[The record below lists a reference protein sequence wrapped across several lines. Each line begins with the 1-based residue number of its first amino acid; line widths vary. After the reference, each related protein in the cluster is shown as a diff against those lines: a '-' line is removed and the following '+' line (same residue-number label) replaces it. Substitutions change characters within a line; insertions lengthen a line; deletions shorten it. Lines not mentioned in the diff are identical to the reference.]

1 MTALVIGGLLAIVV
15 GGLVSLREGRLA
27 TGFLAQAAGALALG
41 AAGLWALVSDDTL
54 GSPFTSEL
62 TPHAGIDGLTGV
74 FLLTLALVA
83 CPALVFASSYVA
95 KTTPG
100 RLTGVLTAAFLLS
113 LIGVLCARDAL
124 SFLLFWE
131 LMTLVPAAII
141 LVGTATESARRT
153 VFTYV
158 AITHLG
164 GAGTWIA
171 LLLLAHEGAIGNAT
185 ALTEGSSVQAVI
197 AIAAII
203 GFGTKAGLMPM
214 HAWLPRAHPIAPAP
228 ISALMSGVMVAVAA
242 YGLIRVLVDW
252 IGTAPSWIGATML
265 VLGGL
270 SALGGITYALFQS
283 DLKRLL
289 AYSTVEHLGIVA
301 LGLGACLLL
310 RQHGADTWAAFALG
324 ASLLHTINHAVFK
337 ALLFLGAGTFERAT
351 GGLELDRLGGLLRR
365 MPWSAGAFLV
375 GCLAIAGMPLLN
387 GFASEW
393 LTLQALLHVPAYAGV
408 WDGALGAVALAVLA
422 ATMALAVLCFVKVIG
437 LVLLGPTRR
446 SGVADAVESP
456 PAMRGALVSL
466 AGACF
471 VLGTIPGLLF
481 PLLVGLAPWP
491 ATGDVPTRPGLDL
504 PGTGNLPTVGL
515 LAVVGGIGALLW
527 LARGSRRAAPSPSWA
542 CGQRVESPLLWTSAG
557 FSKPLRLVL
566 EAVLRP
572 QREIETMTRGG
583 VVQQVSYEGRVPH
596 LIDVHLYRPVSAGA
610 LLAAS
615 WARRL
620 QSGRLGTY
628 VGYLIALVV
637 ALLVAVRIGAIG

>member
-1 MTALVIGGLLAIVV
+1 MTILVV
-15 GGLVSLREGRLA
+15 GGLLTIALGGIFGMKAAHLA
-27 TGFLAQAAGALALG
+27 AGLLLQAAGAVAVG
-41 AAGLWALVSDDTL
+41 AAGLMALVSGDTW
-54 GSPFTSEL
+54 GAPFTSEL
-62 TPHAGIDGLTGV
+62 SPHAGIDGLTGV
-74 FLLTLALVA
+74 FLFTLALVA
-83 CPALVFASSYVA
+83 CPALVFASAYVA
-95 KTTPG
+95 RTTTD
-100 RLTGVLTAAFLLS
+100 RVTGLLSSAFLLS

-124 SFLLFWE
+124 SFLFFWE

-141 LVGTATESARRT
+141 LAGSASEAARHT

-171 LLLLAHEGAIGNAT
+171 VLVLAHEGALGNAS
-185 ALTEGSSVQAVI
+185 AISEGSTIQAVI
-197 AIAAII
+197 AIAAIV

-214 HAWLPRAHPIAPAP
+214 HAWLPRAHPIAPAH

-252 IGTAPSWIGATML
+252 LGPVPAWIGATVL

-270 SALGGITYALFQS
+270 SALGGITYAIFQR

-310 RQHGADTWAAFALG
+310 RHHDSETWAAFALG

-337 ALLFLGAGTFERAT
+337 ALLFLGAGAFERAT
-351 GGLELDRLGGLLRR
+351 GGLDLDGLGGLLRR
-365 MPWSAGAFLV
+365 MPWTGVAFLV

-408 WDGALGAVALAVLA
+408 WDGALGAVALAALA
-422 ATMALAVLCFVKVIG
+422 ATMALAVLCFAKVLG
-437 LVLLGPTRR
+437 LVLLGPARR
-446 SGVADAVESP
+446 TAVAEAVEAP
-456 PAMRGALVSL
+456 RAMRGALVGL
-466 AGACF
+466 AGACA
-471 VLGTIPGLLF
+471 VLGTVPGLLF
-481 PLLVGLAPWP
+481 PLLVALAPWD
-491 ATGDVPTRPGLDL
+491 ATANVPTRPGLEL
-504 PGTGNLPTVGL
+504 PGTGYLSTLGL
-515 LAVVGGIGALLW
+515 LATVGGLGALLW
-527 LARGSRRAAPSPSWA
+527 LARGTRRAEPSPSWA
-542 CGQRVESPLLWTSAG
+542 CGQLVEPPLLWTSAG
-557 FSKPLRLVL
+557 FSKTLRLVL
-566 EAVLRP
+566 EAVIRP
-572 QREIETMTRGG
+572 EREIETTTRGG
-583 VVQQVSYEGRVPH
+583 VVQRVTYIGRVPH
-596 LIDVHLYRPVSAGA
+596 LIDVHLYRPVTGGA

-628 VGYLIALVV
+628 VAYLIGLVV
-637 ALLVAVRIGAIG
+637 ALLLAVRIGAIG

>member
-1 MTALVIGGLLAIVV
+1 MTALVIGGLLGIAI
-15 GGLVSLREGRLA
+15 GGLVSLRDGHLT
-27 TGFLAQAAGALALG
+27 TGFASQAAGALALG
-41 AAGLWALVSDDTL
+41 AAGLWALVSGDTW
-54 GSPFTSEL
+54 GASFTSDL

-95 KTTPG
+95 KQTPG
-100 RLTGVLTAAFLLS
+100 KLTGLLTATFLLS
-113 LIGVLCARDAL
+113 LVGVLCARDAL

-158 AITHLG
+158 SITHLG

-171 LLLLAHEGAIGNAT
+171 LLLLAHEGAIGNST

-228 ISALMSGVMVAVAA
+228 ISALMSGVMVAIAA
-242 YGLIRVLVDW
+242 YGMIRVLVDW
-252 IGTAPSWIGATML
+252 IGTSPSWIGAAVL

-270 SALGGITYALFQS
+270 SALGGITYALFQR

-301 LGLGACLLL
+301 LGLGSCLLL
-310 RQHGADTWAAFALG
+310 RRHGADAWAAFALG
-324 ASLLHTINHAVFK
+324 AALLHTINHAVFK
-337 ALLFLGAGTFERAT
+337 ALLFLGAGAFERAT

-365 MPWSAGAFLV
+365 MPWSGGAFLV

-408 WDGALGAVALAVLA
+408 WDGALGAVALAALA
-422 ATMALAVLCFVKVIG
+422 TTMALAVLCFVKVIG
-437 LVLLGPTRR
+437 LVLLGPPRR
-446 SGVADAVESP
+446 SGVQEAVESP
-456 PAMRGALVSL
+456 LAMRGALVSL
-466 AGACF
+466 AAACF
-471 VLGTIPGLLF
+471 VLGSIPGLLF
-481 PLLVGLAPWP
+481 PLLVDLAPWP
-491 ATGDVPTRPGLDL
+491 VTGDVPSRPGLDL
-504 PGTGNLPTVGL
+504 PGTGNLPTIGL
-515 LAVVGGIGALLW
+515 LAVVFGLAALLW
-527 LARGSRRAAPSPSWA
+527 FARGSRRAAPSPSWA
-542 CGQRVESPLLWTSAG
+542 CGQTVESPLLWTSAG

-572 QREIETMTRGG
+572 QRETKTTTRGG
-583 VVQQVSYEGRVPH
+583 VVQDVSYSGHVPH
-596 LIDVHLYRPVSAGA
+596 LIETHLYRPVTESA
-610 LLAAS
+610 LRAAS

-620 QSGRLGTY
+620 QSGRLGAY
-628 VGYLIALVV
+628 VGYLIGLVV
-637 ALLVAVRIGAIG
+637 VLLVAVRIGAIG

>member
-1 MTALVIGGLLAIVV
+1 MTVLVIGGLLAIAI
-15 GGLVSLREGRLA
+15 GGLVCLREGRLA
-27 TGFLAQAAGALALG
+27 SGFVAQAAGALALG
-41 AAGLWALVSDDTL
+41 AAGLWALVSGDTW
-54 GSPFTSEL
+54 GAPFTSDF

-83 CPALVFASSYVA
+83 GPALVFASSYVS
-95 KTTPG
+95 KTAPG
-100 RLTGVLTAAFLLS
+100 RVTGVLSAAFLLS
-113 LIGVLCARDAL
+113 LIGVLGARDAL
-124 SFLLFWE
+124 SFLFFWE

-153 VFTYV
+153 VFTYI

-171 LLLLAHEGAIGNAT
+171 LLLLAHEGAIGNST

-214 HAWLPRAHPIAPAP
+214 HAWLPRAHPIAPAS

-252 IGTAPSWIGATML
+252 IGTSPSWIGATML

-270 SALGGITYALFQS
+270 SALGGITYALFQR

-301 LGLGACLLL
+301 LGLGACLVL
-310 RQHGADTWAAFALG
+310 RRHDADAWAAFALG
-324 ASLLHTINHAVFK
+324 AALLHTINHAVFK
-337 ALLFLGAGTFERAT
+337 ALLFLGAGAFERAT
-351 GGLELDRLGGLLRR
+351 GGIELDRLGGLLRR
-365 MPWSAGAFLV
+365 MPWSGGAFLV

-393 LTLQALLHVPAYAGV
+393 LTLQALLHLPAYAGV
-408 WDGALGAVALAVLA
+408 WDGALGALALAALA
-422 ATMALAVLCFVKVIG
+422 GTMALAVLCFVKVIG
-437 LVLLGPTRR
+437 LVLLGPARR
-446 SGVADAVESP
+446 SGVADATESP

-466 AGACF
+466 AGACV
-471 VLGTIPGLLF
+471 VLGAVPGLLF
-481 PLLVGLAPWP
+481 PLLVDLAPWTV
-491 ATGDVPTRPGLDL
+491 TGDVRTHPGLDL

-515 LAVVGGIGALLW
+515 LVVVGGLGALLW
-527 LARGSRRAAPSPSWA
+527 FARGSRRAAPSPSWA

-566 EAVLRP
+566 EVVLRP
-572 QREIETMTRGG
+572 QREIETTTRNG
-583 VVQQVSYEGRVPH
+583 VVQHVSYVGQVPH
-596 LIDVHLYRPVSAGA
+596 LIEVHLYRPVNERA

-628 VGYLIALVV
+628 VGYLIGLVV
-637 ALLVAVRIGAIG
+637 VLLVAVRVGAIG

>member
-1 MTALVIGGLLAIVV
+1 MTVLVIGGLIGIAV
-15 GGLVSLREGRLA
+15 GALVSLWVGHLRA
-27 TGFLAQAAGALALG
+27 GFLAQAAGTLAVG
-41 AAGLWALVSDDTL
+41 AVGLWALISGDTL

-83 CPALVFASSYVA
+83 CPALVFASAYVA

-113 LIGVLCARDAL
+113 LVGVLCARDAL

-171 LLLLAHEGAIGNAT
+171 ILLLAHEGAIGDST
-185 ALTEGSSVQAVI
+185 ALTEGSGIQAVI

-242 YGLIRVLVDW
+242 YGLVRVLVDW
-252 IGTAPSWIGATML
+252 IGTAPSWIGATVL
-265 VLGGL
+265 ILGGL

-337 ALLFLGAGTFERAT
+337 ALLFLGAGAFERAT

-365 MPWSAGAFLV
+365 MPWSGGAFLV

-408 WDGALGAVALAVLA
+408 WDGALGAVALAALA
-422 ATMALAVLCFVKVIG
+422 GTMALAVLCFVKVIG
-437 LVLLGPTRR
+437 LVLLGPARR

-481 PLLVGLAPWP
+481 PLLIGLAPWP
-491 ATGDVPTRPGLDL
+491 TTEDAPTTPGLDL
-504 PGTGNLPTVGL
+504 PGTGDLPTVGL
-515 LAVVGGIGALLW
+515 LVVVGVLGALLW

-572 QREIETMTRGG
+572 QREVETTTSGG
-583 VVQQVSYEGRVPH
+583 IVQHVSYEGRVPH
-596 LIDVHLYRPVSAGA
+596 LIDVHLYRPVTAGA
-610 LLAAS
+610 LHAAS

-628 VGYLIALVV
+628 VAYLIALVV
-637 ALLVAVRIGAIG
+637 VLLIAVRIGAIG

>member
-1 MTALVIGGLLAIVV
+1 
-15 GGLVSLREGRLA
+15 VSLREGHLRA
-27 TGFLAQAAGALALG
+27 GFLAQAAGTLAVG
-41 AAGLWALVSDDTL
+41 AVGLWALISGDTL

-83 CPALVFASSYVA
+83 CPALVFASAYVA

-100 RLTGVLTAAFLLS
+100 RLTGLLTAAFLLS
-113 LIGVLCARDAL
+113 LVGVLCARDAL

-171 LLLLAHEGAIGNAT
+171 LLLLAHEGAIGNST
-185 ALTEGSSVQAVI
+185 ALTEGSSIQAVI

-242 YGLIRVLVDW
+242 YGLVRVLVDW
-252 IGTAPSWIGATML
+252 IGATPSWIGAIVL
-265 VLGGL
+265 ILGGL

-337 ALLFLGAGTFERAT
+337 ALLFLGAGAFERAT

-365 MPWSAGAFLV
+365 MPWSGGAFLV

-408 WDGALGAVALAVLA
+408 WDGALGAVALTALA

-437 LVLLGPTRR
+437 LVLLGPARR

-491 ATGDVPTRPGLDL
+491 TTEDAPTTPGLDL
-504 PGTGNLPTVGL
+504 PGTGGLPTVGL
-515 LAVVGGIGALLW
+515 LVVVGALGALLW

-542 CGQRVESPLLWTSAG
+542 CGQRVEPPLLWTSAG

-572 QREIETMTRGG
+572 QREIETTTRGG
-583 VVQQVSYEGRVPH
+583 VVQQVTYEGRVPH
-596 LIDVHLYRPVSAGA
+596 LIDVHLYRPVTAGA

-615 WARRL
+615 WARRM

-637 ALLVAVRIGAIG
+637 VLLVAVRIGAVG

>member
-1 MTALVIGGLLAIVV
+1 MTVLVAVGLLGIAVGGLLCVIA
-15 GGLVSLREGRLA
+15 GRLA
-27 TGFLAQAAGALALG
+27 VGLFLQAAGALALG
-41 AAGLWALVSDDTL
+41 VAGLWALVAGDTW
-54 GSPFTSEL
+54 GASFTSDL
-62 TPHAGIDGLTGV
+62 TPQAGIDGLTGV

-95 KTTPG
+95 RTTSG
-100 RLTGVLTAAFLLS
+100 RVTGVLSAAFLLA

-124 SFLLFWE
+124 SFLFFWE

-141 LVGTATESARRT
+141 LATTATEAARHT

-171 LLLLAHEGAIGNAT
+171 LLLLAHEDAIGNST

-197 AIAAII
+197 AIAAIV

-214 HAWLPRAHPIAPAP
+214 HAWLPRAHPIAPAY

-252 IGTAPSWIGATML
+252 LGTTPSWIGATML

-270 SALGGITYALFQS
+270 SALGGITYALFQR

-289 AYSTVEHLGIVA
+289 AYSTVEHLGVVA

-310 RQHGADTWAAFALG
+310 RRHGADAWAAFALG
-324 ASLLHTINHAVFK
+324 AALLHTINHAVFK

-365 MPWSAGAFLV
+365 MPWSGGAFLV
-375 GCLAIAGMPLLN
+375 GALAIAGMPLLN

-408 WDGALGAVALAVLA
+408 WDGTLGALALAALA
-422 ATMALAVLCFVKVIG
+422 GTMALAVLCFVKVIG
-437 LVLLGPTRR
+437 LVLLGPARR
-446 SGVADAVESP
+446 NGVAEAVESP
-456 PAMRGALVSL
+456 PSMRGALVAL
-466 AGACF
+466 AGACV
-471 VLGTIPGLLF
+471 VLGAVPGLIF

-491 ATGDVPTRPGLDL
+491 ALGDVPTRPGLDL
-504 PGTGNLPTVGL
+504 PGTGDLPTVGL
-515 LAVVGGIGALLW
+515 LAVVGALGALLW
-527 LARGSRRAAPSPSWA
+527 FARGSRRSAPSPSWA
-542 CGQRVESPLLWTSAG
+542 SGQSVEAPLLWTSAG
-557 FSKPLRLVL
+557 FTKPLRLVL

-572 QREIETMTRGG
+572 QREIETTTRGG
-583 VVQQVSYEGRVPH
+583 VVQSVSYTGRVPH
-596 LIDVHLYRPVSAGA
+596 LIDVHLYRPVTSGA

-620 QSGRLGTY
+620 QSGRLGMY
-628 VGYLIALVV
+628 VVYLIGLVV
-637 ALLVAVRIGAIG
+637 ALLVAVRIGTIG

>member
-1 MTALVIGGLLAIVV
+1 MTGLVIGGLLGIAI
-15 GGLVSLREGRLA
+15 GGLLCLRAESLA
-27 TGFLAQAAGALALG
+27 AGFITQSVGALALG
-41 AAGLWALVSDDTL
+41 VAGLWALVSGEAWGAL
-54 GSPFTSEL
+54 FTNEL
-62 TPHAGIDGLTGV
+62 TPRAGIDGLTGV
-74 FLLTLALVA
+74 FLLTFALAA
-83 CPALVFASSYVA
+83 CPSLVFASSYVA
-95 KTTPG
+95 KTARG
-100 RLTGVLTAAFLLS
+100 RLTGVLTATFLLS
-113 LIGVLCARDAL
+113 LIGVLCARDPL
-124 SFLLFWE
+124 SFLFLWE

-171 LLLLAHEGAIGNAT
+171 LLLLAHEGAIGNST
-185 ALTEGSSVQAVI
+185 ALSEGSTVQAVV
-197 AIAAII
+197 AVAAII

-228 ISALMSGVMVAVAA
+228 ISALMSGVMVAVAV
-242 YGLIRVLVDW
+242 YGLVRVLVDW
-252 IGTAPSWIGATML
+252 IGTPPSWIGATVL
-265 VLGGL
+265 VLGVL
-270 SALGGITYALFQS
+270 SALGGITYALFQN

-301 LGLGACLLL
+301 LGLGACLLF
-310 RQHGADTWAAFALG
+310 RQHGADAWAAFALG
-324 ASLLHTINHAVFK
+324 AALLHTVNHAVFK

-365 MPWSAGAFLV
+365 MPWSGGAFLV

-393 LTLQALLHVPAYAGV
+393 LTLRALLQVPAYAGV
-408 WDGALGAVALAVLA
+408 WDGTLGAVALAALA
-422 ATMALAVLCFVKVIG
+422 GTMTVAVLCFVKVIG

-456 PAMRGALVSL
+456 PAMRGALVAL

-471 VLGTIPGLLF
+471 VLGTTPGLLF

-491 ATGDVPTRPGLDL
+491 VTGDEPSRPGLDL
-504 PGTGNLPTVGL
+504 PGTGSLPTVGL
-515 LAVVGGIGALLW
+515 LAVVGGLGALLW
-527 LARGSRRAAPSPSWA
+527 IARGDRRAAPSPSWA
-542 CGQRVESPLLWTSAG
+542 GGQRVESPLLWSSAG

-572 QREIETMTRGG
+572 QREIETTTVGG
-583 VVQQVSYEGRVPH
+583 VVQEVSYEGRVPH
-596 LIDVHLYRPVSAGA
+596 LIDVHLYRPVTAGA
-610 LLAAS
+610 LVAAS

-637 ALLVAVRIGAIG
+637 LLLVAVRVGAIG

>member
-1 MTALVIGGLLAIVV
+1 VTVLVIGGLLAIAV
-15 GGLVSLREGRLA
+15 GGPVSLREGYLT
-27 TGFLAQAAGALALG
+27 TGFLSQAAGTLALG
-41 AAGLWALVSDDTL
+41 AAGLWALVSGETW
-54 GSPFTSEL
+54 GASFTSEL
-62 TPHAGIDGLTGV
+62 TPHVGIDGLTGV

-95 KTTPG
+95 TTTPG

-124 SFLLFWE
+124 SFLFFWE
-131 LMTLVPAAII
+131 LMTLVPAGII
-141 LVGTATESARRT
+141 LAGTATESARRT

-185 ALTEGSSVQAVI
+185 ALTEGSSVQAVV
-197 AIAAII
+197 AVAAII

-214 HAWLPRAHPIAPAP
+214 HAWLPRAHPLAPAP
-228 ISALMSGVMVAVAA
+228 ISALMSGVMVAVGT

-252 IGTAPSWIGATML
+252 IGTAPSWVGATML

-270 SALGGITYALFQS
+270 SALGGITYALFQN

-289 AYSTVEHLGIVA
+289 AYSTVEHVGIVA

-310 RQHGADTWAAFALG
+310 RRHGADAWAAFALG
-324 ASLLHTINHAVFK
+324 AALLHTLNHAVFK
-337 ALLFLGAGTFERAT
+337 ALLFLGAGAFERAT

-365 MPWSAGAFLV
+365 MPFSGSAFLV
-375 GCLAIAGMPLLN
+375 GCLAIAGLPLLN

-408 WDGALGAVALAVLA
+408 WDGVLGAVALAALA
-422 ATMALAVLCFVKVIG
+422 GTMALAVLCFVKVIG

-456 PAMRGALVSL
+456 PAMRGALISL

-481 PLLVGLAPWP
+481 PLLVDLAPWP
-491 ATGDVPTRPGLDL
+491 ATGEVPTRPGLDL
-504 PGTGNLPTVGL
+504 PGTGNLPTIGL
-515 LAVVGGIGALLW
+515 LAAIGGLGVLLW

-572 QREIETMTRGG
+572 EREIETTTRGG
-583 VVQQVSYEGRVPH
+583 VVQHVSYEGRVPH
-596 LIDVHLYRPVSAGA
+596 LIDVHLYRPVTAGA
-610 LLAAS
+610 LRAAS

-637 ALLVAVRIGAIG
+637 VLLVAVRIGAIG

>member
-1 MTALVIGGLLAIVV
+1 MTALVLAGLLAIAL
-15 GGLVSLREGRLA
+15 GGLFCLREASL
-27 TGFLAQAAGALALG
+27 AAGFVLQAVGALLAG
-41 AAGLWALVSDDTL
+41 AAGLWALVSGTTW
-54 GSPFTSEL
+54 GASFTSDL
-62 TPHAGIDGLTGV
+62 TPRAGIDGLTGV

-83 CPALVFASSYVA
+83 CPALVFASSYVGKA
-95 KTTPG
+95 MPG
-100 RLTGVLTAAFLLS
+100 RVTGVLTAAFLLS

-124 SFLLFWE
+124 SFLFFWE

-141 LVGTATESARRT
+141 LVTGATEAARRT
-153 VFTYV
+153 VFTYI

-171 LLLLAHEGAIGNAT
+171 LLLLAHKGAIGNST

-197 AIAAII
+197 AVAAII

-214 HAWLPRAHPIAPAP
+214 HAWLPRAHPIAPAA

-252 IGTAPSWIGATML
+252 LGTAPSWIGATVL
-265 VLGGL
+265 VLGGF
-270 SALGGITYALFQS
+270 SALGGITYALFQR

-310 RQHGADTWAAFALG
+310 RRYGADAWAAFALG
-324 ASLLHTINHAVFK
+324 AALLHTVNHAVFK
-337 ALLFLGAGTFERAT
+337 ALLFLGAGAFERAT

-365 MPWSAGAFLV
+365 MPWSGGAFLV
-375 GCLAIAGMPLLN
+375 GCLAIAGLPLLN

-408 WDGALGAVALAVLA
+408 WAGTLGAVALAALA
-422 ATMALAVLCFVKVIG
+422 GTMALAVLCFVKVIG
-437 LVLLGPTRR
+437 LVLLGPARR

-466 AGACF
+466 AGLCL
-471 VLGTIPGLLF
+471 VLGSVPGLLF
-481 PLLVGLAPWP
+481 PLLVDLAPW
-491 ATGDVPTRPGLDL
+491 TVTRDVPSRPGLDL
-504 PGTGNLPTVGL
+504 PGTGNLPTIGL
-515 LAVVGGIGALLW
+515 LAVVAGLGMLLW

-542 CGQRVESPLLWTSAG
+542 CGQCVDPPLLWTSAG

-572 QREIETMTRGG
+572 QREIETTTRGG
-583 VVQQVSYEGRVPH
+583 VVQHVSYEGRVPH
-596 LIDVHLYRPVSAGA
+596 LIDVHLYRPVTAGA

-637 ALLVAVRIGAIG
+637 ALLVAMRIGAIG

>member
-1 MTALVIGGLLAIVV
+1 MTALVIVGLLAIAT
-15 GGLVSLREGRLA
+15 GGLLGVTGRHLGA
-27 TGFLAQAAGALALG
+27 GLCTQAVGAFALG
-41 AAGLWALVSDDTL
+41 VAGLWALTSGDTWGASFASD
-54 GSPFTSEL
+54 L
-62 TPHAGIDGLTGV
+62 TPRAGIDGLTGV

-95 KTTPG
+95 RTTVG
-100 RLTGVLTAAFLLS
+100 GVTGILTAAFLLS

-124 SFLLFWE
+124 SFLFFWE
-131 LMTLVPAAII
+131 LITLVPAGII
-141 LVGTATESARRT
+141 LTTTATEAARHT

-171 LLLLAHEGAIGNAT
+171 LLLLVHEGAIGAPT
-185 ALTEGSSVQAVI
+185 VLTEGSGVQATI

-214 HAWLPRAHPIAPAP
+214 HAWLPRAHPIAPAYV
-228 ISALMSGVMVAVAA
+228 SALMSGVMVAVAA

-252 IGTAPSWIGATML
+252 LGPVPSWIGSAVL

-270 SALGGITYALFQS
+270 SALGGITYALFQR

-301 LGLGACLLL
+301 LALGACLLL
-310 RQHGADTWAAFALG
+310 RRHGADAWAAFALG
-324 ASLLHTINHAVFK
+324 AALLHTVNHAVFK

-351 GGLELDRLGGLLRR
+351 GGVDLDRLGGLLRR
-365 MPWSAGAFLV
+365 MPWSGGAFLV

-393 LTLQALLHVPAYAGV
+393 LTLQALFHVSADGGG
-408 WDGALGAVALAVLA
+408 WDGALGALGLAALA
-422 ATMALAVLCFVKVIG
+422 ATLGLAVLCFVKVLG
-437 LVLLGPTRR
+437 LVLLGPARR
-446 SGVADAVESP
+446 SAVADAVEPP
-456 PAMRGALVSL
+456 PAMRGALITL
-466 AGACF
+466 AGAC
-471 VLGTIPGLLF
+471 VALGAVPGLLF
-481 PLLVGLAPWP
+481 PLLVDLAPW
-491 ATGDVPTRPGLDL
+491 AVTGDVPTRPGLEL
-504 PGTGNLPTVGL
+504 PGTGNLPTVSL
-515 LAVVGGIGALLW
+515 LAIIVALSTALW
-527 LARGSRRAAPSPSWA
+527 LARGGRRAAPSPSWA
-542 CGQRVESPLLWTSAG
+542 CGQTVEPPLLWTSAG

-566 EAVLRP
+566 ETTLRP
-572 QREIETMTRGG
+572 QREIETVTRGG
-583 VVQQVSYEGRVPH
+583 VVQHVSYAGRVPH
-596 LIDVHLYRPVSAGA
+596 LIDVHLYRPVTVGA

-628 VGYLIALVV
+628 VVYLIGLVV
-637 ALLVAVRIGAIG
+637 ALLLLVRIGAIG

>member
-1 MTALVIGGLLAIVV
+1 MTVLVIGGVLGIAV
-15 GGLVSLREGRLA
+15 GGLVSLWVGHLR
-27 TGFLAQAAGALALG
+27 TGFLAQAAGTLAVG
-41 AAGLWALVSDDTL
+41 AVGLWALVSDDTL

-113 LIGVLCARDAL
+113 LVGVLCARDAL

-141 LVGTATESARRT
+141 LVETATESARRT

-171 LLLLAHEGAIGNAT
+171 LLLLAHEGAIGKST
-185 ALTEGSSVQAVI
+185 TLTEGSSVQAVI
-197 AIAAII
+197 AVAAII

-252 IGTAPSWIGATML
+252 IGTAPSWIGATVL
-265 VLGGL
+265 ILGGL
-270 SALGGITYALFQS
+270 SALGGITYALFQR

-337 ALLFLGAGTFERAT
+337 ALLFLGAGAFERAT

-365 MPWSAGAFLV
+365 MPWSGGAFLI

-393 LTLQALLHVPAYAGV
+393 LTLQALLHVSAYAGV

-422 ATMALAVLCFVKVIG
+422 GTMALAVLCFVKVIG
-437 LVLLGPTRR
+437 LVLLGPARR
-446 SGVADAVESP
+446 SGVADAVDAP

-491 ATGDVPTRPGLDL
+491 ATGDVSTRPGLDL

-515 LAVVGGIGALLW
+515 LAVVGGLGALLW
-527 LARGSRRAAPSPSWA
+527 VARGSRRAAPSPSWA

-572 QREIETMTRGG
+572 QREVETTTSGG
-583 VVQQVSYEGRVPH
+583 IVQHVSYEGRVPH
-596 LIDVHLYRPVSAGA
+596 LIDVHLYRPVTAGA
-610 LLAAS
+610 LNAAS
-615 WARRL
+615 WVRRL

-637 ALLVAVRIGAIG
+637 VLLVAVRIGAVG

>member
-1 MTALVIGGLLAIVV
+1 MQGST
-15 GGLVSLREGRLA
+15 
-27 TGFLAQAAGALALG
+27 
-41 AAGLWALVSDDTL
+41 
-54 GSPFTSEL
+54 GSPGCSCSL
-62 TPHAGIDGLTGV
+62 SRSSPA
-74 FLLTLALVA
+74 
-83 CPALVFASSYVA
+83 PALVFASSYVA
-95 KTTPG
+95 SSPSG
-100 RLTGVLTAAFLLS
+100 RVTGALSAAFLLS

-124 SFLLFWE
+124 SFLFFWE

-141 LVGTATESARRT
+141 LVGTATEAARRT

-171 LLLLAHEGAIGNAT
+171 LLLLAHEGAIGNST

-197 AIAAII
+197 AVAAII

-214 HAWLPRAHPIAPAP
+214 HAWLPRAHPIAPASV
-228 ISALMSGVMVAVAA
+228 SALMSGVMVAIAA

-252 IGTAPSWIGATML
+252 IGTSPSWIGASVL

-270 SALGGITYALFQS
+270 SALGGITYALFQR

-310 RQHGADTWAAFALG
+310 RRHGADAWAAFALG
-324 ASLLHTINHAVFK
+324 AALLHTINHAVFK
-337 ALLFLGAGTFERAT
+337 ALLFLGAGAFERAT

-365 MPWSAGAFLV
+365 MPWSGGAFLV

-408 WDGALGAVALAVLA
+408 WDGALGAVALAALA

-437 LVLLGPTRR
+437 LVLLGPR
-446 SGVADAVESP
+446 
-456 PAMRGALVSL
+456 
-466 AGACF
+466 AGAASPRPSSRLERCAAHSSRSRRRASCS
-471 VLGTIPGLLF
+471 
-481 PLLVGLAPWP
+481 APSRDCCSRCSSTSHRGPRP
-491 ATGDVPTRPGLDL
+491 ATSRPPRARP
-504 PGTGNLPTVGL
+504 PGHRQPSDGRPARGRVRPR
-515 LAVVGGIGALLW
+515 GG
-527 LARGSRRAAPSPSWA
+527 ARGSHAAAAGPRRARAGPAASPSSRPSSGRARDSASHCGSCSRQCSGPSARSRRRRAAAS
-542 CGQRVESPLLWTSAG
+542 CKTSRTRAG
-557 FSKPLRLVL
+557 F
-566 EAVLRP
+566 
-572 QREIETMTRGG
+572 
-583 VVQQVSYEGRVPH
+583 PH
-596 LIDVHLYRPVSAGA
+596 LIDVHLYRPVTEGA

-637 ALLVAVRIGAIG
+637 VLLVAVRIGAIG